1 MNTYRNRAYSLLLVC
16 LGSLSVLTAC
26 SSGGS
31 STTIPTTPTPYPVP
45 EPPPEPVTYPTAS
58 DNKELIKSAIW
69 SDNGYDGSGV
79 TVAVLDTGI
88 QDPSL
93 VDFDV
98 SVLENQRYDD
108 QLVKTSDTYTY
119 DIGGN
124 DHGQHMA
131 EIIGSQSVGL
141 APGAKL
147 VHGVISQN
155 GYTDMGDQVMATDWA
170 IDHNARIVNLSFS
183 QSPIIFP
190 KNYSADTFSNT
201 LKAVIDKIDATN
213 TVIVHAAGNESLDF
227 DAPINEST
235 YADIVVLQ
243 PDNILFVGAVNLD
256 ATLASYSNKPGNSL
270 EYQRRFLVAPG
281 DSTII
286 GGLSIGTSGATANV
300 SGALALMKQ
309 RWSTTGVNDLAQILL
324 DTANKNIPDYSPAT
338 HGQGM
343 VDLEAAYSPVGIASF
358 DTSTASLPLEAAAIT
373 LPAGFSSLQFNAAF
387 VDQYHRDFE
396 ATFSTQT
403 ARPQTTFSQKLIE
416 AVMPPPVSI
425 MHLQNGMQLGFK
437 QQATRYNADTPV
449 LGFDGFAHNLFSQNR
464 TLETIMLTTGDYQI
478 GFSTNVMNQYN
489 SQKVNSTLDDAVG
502 YITSLQYKNVK
513 LTYFA
518 SNESQTSAFYG
529 ANNRIANGIKA
540 TLESNFVKT
549 GVEYSIEKYQGEGLF
564 DTMTLNQKAAFLKL
578 EFLDAPNIQ
587 AGVIGK
593 YDISNL
599 NIDMTLPRSVG
610 DGRLYYQSQTLH
622 ESQNN
627 FAKGIYLNLHHVKVS
642 AYSDKFDQNIALQF
656 QTAF

>member
-1 MNTYRNRAYSLLLVC
+1 MNTYPNRAYSLLLVC
-16 LGSLSVLTAC
+16 FSSLSLLTAC

-31 STTIPTTPTPYPVP
+31 SSTIPTTPISYPV
-45 EPPPEPVTYPTAS
+45 AA
-58 DNKELIKSAIW
+58 DNKELIKSAVW

-88 QDPSL
+88 ADPSS

-108 QLVKTSDTYTY
+108 QLAKTSDTYTY
-119 DIGGN
+119 DTGGN
-124 DHGQHMA
+124 NHGQDMA
-131 EIIGSQSVGL
+131 EIIGSQSVGI
-141 APGAKL
+141 APGATM
-147 VHGVISQN
+147 VHGVISKD

-190 KNYSADTFSNT
+190 KNYSSDTFSNT

-213 TVIVHAAGNESLDF
+213 TVIVHAAGNEGLDF

-256 ATLASYSNKPGNSL
+256 ATLASYSNTPGSSI
-270 EYQRRFLVAPG
+270 EYQNRFLVAPG
-281 DSTII
+281 DSTIV

-343 VDLEAAYSPVGIASF
+343 VDLEAAYSPVGTASF

-373 LPAGFSSLQFNAAF
+373 LPAGFSTLQFNAAF

-403 ARPQTTFSQKLIE
+403 ARPETDFSQKLIE
-416 AVMPPPVSI
+416 MVSPPPLSI
-425 MHLQNGMQLGFK
+425 MHLKNGMQLGFK
-437 QQATRYNADTPV
+437 QQTSRYNVDSPI
-449 LGFDGFAHNLFSQNR
+449 LGFNGFAHNLFSQNR
-464 TLETIMLTTGDYQI
+464 TLETILLTTDTYQI

-489 SQKVNSTLDDAVG
+489 SQKVNSTLDDAAG
-502 YITSLQYKNVK
+502 YITSLQYKNIA

-518 SNESQTSAFYG
+518 SSEDQTNAFYG
-529 ANNRIANGIKA
+529 ANNRTAHGVKA
-540 TLESNFVKT
+540 TLQSDFVKT
-549 GVEYSIEKYQGEGLF
+549 GIEYSIEKYQGSGLL
-564 DTMTLNQKAAFLKL
+564 DTMSLNQKAAFLKL
-578 EFLDAPNIQ
+578 DFLHAPSIQ

-593 YDISNL
+593 YTISDL
-599 NIDMTLPRSVG
+599 NIDMTLPRSIG
-610 DGRLYYQSQTLH
+610 DGRLYYQSQTLK
-622 ESQNN
+622 ESQDN
-627 FAKGIYLNLHHVKVS
+627 FAKGVYLNLPHFKVS

-656 QTAF
+656 KTTF

>member
-1 MNTYRNRAYSLLLVC
+1 MNAYQNRAYSLLLVC

-31 STTIPTTPTPYPVP
+31 SSTIPTTPISYPV
-45 EPPPEPVTYPTAS
+45 AA

-88 QDPSL
+88 ADPSS

-98 SVLENQRYDD
+98 SVLENQRYEVKWD
-108 QLVKTSDTYTY
+108 QDLIVKTPESYTY
-119 DIGGN
+119 DAGGN
-124 DHGQHMA
+124 NHGQHMA

-141 APGAKL
+141 APGATM
-147 VHGVISQN
+147 VHGVISKE
-155 GYTDMGDQVMATDWA
+155 GYTDMYNQIMATNWA
-170 IDHNARIVNLSFS
+170 VNNGARIVNLSFS
-183 QSPIIFP
+183 QSPLVFVRNNTSSTIQ
-190 KNYSADTFSNT
+190 NT
-201 LKAVIDKIDATN
+201 LKDALVNIDQEN
-213 TVIVHAAGNESLDF
+213 TVIVHAAGNEGAYF
-227 DAPINEST
+227 DAPINTST

-256 ATLASYSNKPGNSL
+256 ATLAYYSNKPGTSI
-270 EYQRRFLVAPG
+270 EYQNRFLVAPG
-281 DSTII
+281 NSTIV

-403 ARPQTTFSQKLIE
+403 ARPETAFSQKLLK

-437 QQATRYNADTPV
+437 QQATRYNVDSPV

-502 YITSLQYKNVK
+502 YISSLQYKNVK

-529 ANNRIANGIKA
+529 ANNRIANGIKV

-564 DTMTLNQKAAFLKL
+564 DAMTLNQKAAFLKL
-578 EFLDAPNIQ
+578 DFLDSPSIQ

-593 YDISNL
+593 YAISDL

-610 DGRLYYQSQTLH
+610 DGRLYYQNQTLQ
-622 ESQNN
+622 ESQDN
-627 FAKGIYLNLHHVKVS
+627 FAKGIYLNLHQFKVS